1 MLRLL
6 RLRPGPGRRPP
17 PVVVDAA
24 SPHRDNNGDDD
35 DDDATRLRIDSTV
48 MYDPTVHP
56 IPPPATPATA
66 GRWTVAPTH
75 PPPEA
80 DTAVAPMSSPM
91 PRMPLLLL
99 PRMLSMPRILPPLW
113 MPPVDWAVLEKAD
126 ASRRADTVVFLLPG
140 NQVLLL
146 LPLQPPPL
154 VDVTLNDGW
163 TSGDVGTMS
172 RTSPNHDGNDCET
185 DRNENV
191 EGQQSDGGGG
201 GGDVGGSPA
210 GGGGGG
216 VGRVRPGDEDD
227 GVLKADTNDVVVPAA
242 ASTPTADAAGP
253 TGGAAVEAAADA
265 SSATRI

>member
-1 MLRLL
+1 
-6 RLRPGPGRRPP
+6 
-17 PVVVDAA
+17 
-24 SPHRDNNGDDD
+24 
-35 DDDATRLRIDSTV
+35 
-48 MYDPTVHP
+48 
-56 IPPPATPATA
+56 
-66 GRWTVAPTH
+66 
-75 PPPEA
+75 
-80 DTAVAPMSSPM
+80 
-91 PRMPLLLL
+91 MPLLLL
-99 PRMLSMPRILPPLW
+99 PRMLLMPRILPPLR
-113 MPPVDWAVLEKAD
+113 MPLVWAVLEKAD

-140 NQVLLL
+140 NQVLL

-191 EGQQSDGGGG
+191 EGQQSDGDVGGG
-201 GGDVGGSPA
+201 GDVGDVGGSPA
-210 GGGGGG
+210 GGGGGGGG

-242 ASTPTADAAGP
+242 ASTPAADEAGP
-253 TGGAAVEAAADA
+253 PGAAAVVAAADA